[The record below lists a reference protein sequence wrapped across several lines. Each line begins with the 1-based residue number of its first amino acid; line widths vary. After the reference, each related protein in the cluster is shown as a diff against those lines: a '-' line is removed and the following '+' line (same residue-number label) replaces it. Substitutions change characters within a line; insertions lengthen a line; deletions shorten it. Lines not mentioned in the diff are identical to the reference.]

1 MWKERS
7 DTRLNYEEAARQI
20 AQRLRARR
28 TELGYSY
35 QTLASL
41 TGMSKSSLQRYETGD
56 IMNIPLSRLET
67 LSSALCVSPDWLL
80 GWSTEP
86 VPVKSYFKDLLAKS
100 APTETVDYAIY
111 DRVIDELME
120 TNELWDLISGYA
132 TLNEHDRRYLMQTL
146 ALLLGQH
153 SIDSFEKKY
162 TPED

>member
-7 DTRLNYEEAARQI
+7 NTRLNYEEAEREI

-35 QTLASL
+35 QTLAEL
-41 TGMSKSSLQRYETGD
+41 TGMSKSSLQRYETGG

-67 LSSALCVSPDWLL
+67 LTNALGVSPDWLL

-86 VPVKSYFKDLLAKS
+86 TPAKSHFKDLLS
-100 APTETVDYAIY
+100 TVPSSETVDYAIF
-111 DRVIDELME
+111 DRVIDELMQ

-132 TLNEHDRRYLMQTL
+132 KLNEGDRRYLMQTL
-146 ALLLGQH
+146 KLLLGQYTA
-153 SIDSFEKKY
+153 DTTGADKFEN
-162 TPED
+162 